1 MRIQRVCLHTERLEE
16 LRRFYGETLAIP
28 LADEREDGFSLRI
41 GASVLEFRRGAAPPY
56 HFAFNIPSPLFAAAR
71 DWLAARVPL
80 LPMPDGGDT
89 MHWRAWNAH
98 ACYFRDPD
106 GNIGELIARHNLAE
120 DGGSLDGSA
129 FDPATHLLGISEI
142 GLALLTAAEC
152 QHALDDVHPAGLI
165 EGRLGLPVWDAGD
178 GVRFRALGGERGLL
192 ICVRRG
198 HAWFPTSD
206 VLAEPAPL
214 SVTFAGEEARE
225 LILPGTEYVL
235 RVVRGAKVKR
245 RRASYGR

>member
-1 MRIQRVCLHTERLEE
+1 MRIRHVGLKTECLEE
-16 LRRFYGETLAIP
+16 LRRFYTETLAIP
-28 LADEREDGFSLRI
+28 LSEAGEDCFTLRI
-41 GASVLEFRRGAAPPY
+41 GASELAFRRGSASPY
-56 HFAFNIPSPLFAAAR
+56 HFAFNIPSNLFDVAR
-71 DWLAARVPL
+71 VWLAARVPL

-98 ACYFRDPD
+98 ACYFRDPA

-120 DGGSLDGSA
+120 ENAALDGTA

-152 QHALDDVHPAGLI
+152 QHALDDVGASCRLI
-165 EGRLGLPVWDAGD
+165 EEGLGLPVWDAGD

-192 ICVRRG
+192 ICVKRG

-206 VLAEPAPL
+206 VRAEPAPL
-214 SVTFAGEEARE
+214 SVTFAGVDERE
-225 LILPGTEYVL
+225 LCLPGTAYRL
-235 RVVRGAKVKR
+235 RVVRACGD
-245 RRASYGR
+245 